1 MNAKGYSRDDYR
13 AAVRSLEAANP
24 VPIPGRPGE
33 RGSASHRSI
42 RLAGVDNDRA
52 AKLTWLSSL
61 RDCIAP
67 VRDKEI
73 IQNAII
79 HGSYGDYTYTPFSD
93 LEITLVLCDGA
104 ATDPRKLDEL
114 RRWRIRKLNP
124 LLVRIDPLQHHGP
137 FYVWPELLRGY
148 DESILPISC
157 YQSAWALDPI
167 DLEFTPYAP
176 TDGDPSYPLL
186 VTLTSLAN
194 IERNFFRFGMTPYS
208 IKRLLSNLMLVPA
221 FLSQSKSQ
229 MCTKKEAIDRA
240 RELGVRQITD
250 VIDFSTQTRASWP
263 ETPAW
268 LGPLRSRFISSRIP
282 SGRLDQYILSLY
294 RRPALQ
300 ESTRRDLL
308 PKIPGFCQE
317 ITRLYGRN

>member
-1 MNAKGYSRDDYR
+1 MNAKGYSRDDYQ

-24 VPIPGRPGE
+24 VPIPGRAGE

-73 IQNAII
+73 VQNAII

-104 ATDPRKLDEL
+104 ATNPRKLDEL

-148 DESILPISC
+148 DESIMPI
-157 YQSAWALDPI
+157 L
-167 DLEFTPYAP
+167 
-176 TDGDPSYPLL
+176 
-186 VTLTSLAN
+186 
-194 IERNFFRFGMTPYS
+194 
-208 IKRLLSNLMLVPA
+208 
-221 FLSQSKSQ
+221 
-229 MCTKKEAIDRA
+229 
-240 RELGVRQITD
+240 
-250 VIDFSTQTRASWP
+250 
-263 ETPAW
+263 
-268 LGPLRSRFISSRIP
+268 
-282 SGRLDQYILSLY
+282 
-294 RRPALQ
+294 
-300 ESTRRDLL
+300 
-308 PKIPGFCQE
+308 
-317 ITRLYGRN
+317 